1 MDDPAVFAD
10 FLNRATTLPNARS
23 RAAFI
28 ATVAETFSELAVTPL
43 DDIKSFISE
52 NSQLNRDR
60 QPNQLITFSQN
71 HSSAI
76 QAVAFQ
82 LRDRL
87 RCDSIP
93 TQAQLDAIM
102 NIDVRRMKT
111 EMNDAIAE
119 ALLRKD
125 RVLPDAKVGTLKPE
139 SWNDFKDSVIESLSR
154 VTGVVGIPLHYVI
167 RDLAVNNYMAPF
179 PTRMKRLV
187 ACTRLTGPQFAEDN
201 GNVYGLIVQYV
212 GTSQGKSIVER
223 HKSSRNG
230 RRAWL
235 DLLKHYQ
242 NDTYH
247 QTLADRAN
255 AKIKNAH
262 YIGERKNFTM
272 NDYYNLMSKAFND
285 LALSDPT
292 GTQHALSEPQ
302 KITKFIDGLKDIDSI
317 RFAQTARRD
326 LRRLPLVDQT
336 FETFFND
343 MSGELTSFQTLA
355 GTAAG
360 AQNGGRGSFRH
371 IGSADFQHGR
381 GNGGGGAPYRGR
393 GRGRGGRGGSF
404 RGGRGG
410 SYRGGRGG
418 RFGGRGAGSFQPYTG
433 QTQPEAKC
441 YPSHVWK
448 AMSNNQK
455 AVVNHLKQA
464 NGWIDTLTPP
474 PGHVLNA
481 AGYSVMANTLAP
493 ANFVP
498 LPPPPPPPPAP
509 PAPTPPVPGQIS
521 VVTGSAGAAFG
532 SRSGVR
538 RVGSGSNDSVTG
550 TIGSVT
556 INGQPS
562 NQPLYDRNGTRIA

>member
-1 MDDPAVFAD
+1 MDDPVVFAD
-10 FLNRATTLPNARS
+10 FLQRATSLPNARS
-23 RAAFI
+23 RGAFI
-28 ATVAETFSELAVTPL
+28 TTVAETFSDLAVTPL
-43 DDIKSFISE
+43 EDIKSFITE
-52 NSQLNRDR
+52 NAQLNRDR

-76 QAVAFQ
+76 QAVAFA

-87 RCDSIP
+87 RCESVP
-93 TQAQLDAIM
+93 TQVQLDAIM
-102 NIDVRRMKT
+102 TADVRRLKN

-119 ALLRKD
+119 AKLRKD
-125 RVLPDAKVGTLKPE
+125 RVLPEAKVGTLKPE
-139 SWNDFKDSVIESLSR
+139 NWNDFKDSVIEALSR
-154 VTGVVGIPLHYVI
+154 VNGVVGVPLNYVVREMEI
-167 RDLAVNNYMAPF
+167 NNYMAPF

-187 ACTRLTGPQFAEDN
+187 ACSRLNGPQFDEDN

-223 HKSSRNG
+223 YKQSRNG
-230 RRAWL
+230 RKAWL

-317 RFAQTARRD
+317 RFAQAARRD
-326 LRRLPLVDQT
+326 LRRLPILDQT

-360 AQNGGRGSFRH
+360 AQNAGRGAFRN
-371 IGSADFQHGR
+371 IGSADFQQGR
-381 GNGGGGAPYRGR
+381 GFGGNGAYRGR
-393 GRGRGGRGGSF
+393 GRGRGRGDGF
-404 RGGRGG
+404 RGGRGGRGGRG

-418 RFGGRGAGSFQPYTG
+418 SFGRFGGRGGNGFQPYTG

-441 YPSHVWK
+441 YPSHIWK
-448 AMSNNQK
+448 QLPHNQK
-455 AVVNHLKQA
+455 AVVNHLKQQA
-464 NGWIDTLTPP
+464 GWIDTVTPP
-474 PGHVLNA
+474 PGSILDSN
-481 AGYSVMANTLAP
+481 GYAVASTTLAP

-498 LPPPPPPPPAP
+498 LPPPPPPHTAPAI
-509 PAPTPPVPGQIS
+509 PAQIS
-521 VVTGSAGAAFG
+521 VEAGSAGAAFG
-532 SRSGVR
+532 SRSGIR
-538 RVGSGSNDSVTG
+538 RVETNSGSSVSG
-550 TIGSVT
+550 TIASVSINECAFGSST
-556 INGQPS
+556 
-562 NQPLYDRNGTRIA
+562 